1 MGNVCIQCNVGTQR
15 GKVLQPE
22 TKQTCFKWKRIVYFI
37 DCPDYKFRCDN
48 GQCIN
53 SSNEECN
60 GYTDCP
66 DGSDED
72 DCSDFGK

>member
-1 MGNVCIQCNVGTQR
+1 MGVGESSYR
-15 GKVLQPE
+15 GDAYQSKAYCHLLSSTVG
-22 TKQTCFKWKRIVYFI
+22 CGYFA
-37 DCPDYKFRCDN
+37 FQCDN
-48 GQCIN
+48 GQCI
-53 SSNEECN
+53 SRYDECD